1 MIRNMIATII
11 FSIIFSVSSF
21 TQAPPIL
28 SSNAEPVNKVI
39 GIVKDSASLK
49 PIEFANIFL
58 FSLKDSTLIT
68 GAASRT
74 DGNFEIQRIPPGR
87 YYAKVSFIGY
97 NNQIINEIY
106 VSNQKEILN
115 LGNIILGSS
124 SVKIDE
130 VLVSAEKEAAVF
142 NLDKKIINI
151 EQNLTSAGGTAID
164 ALQNVPSINVDAS
177 GNVSLRGNTNIT
189 ILIDG
194 RPTSLS
200 DGAST
205 ILSQIPAS
213 SIESIELVTNP
224 SAKHDPEGT
233 AGVINLVMKK
243 KSQLGYNGQL
253 SFNAGNGNKYNSAL
267 NFNFMFGKINIFA
280 NYDNRFSNSFNSNGT
295 MRNINT
301 TSFSSNQLLDQRGTN
316 YMGLHNINTGVDFMP
331 DNQNTITF
339 SFAHRDM
346 NFESL
351 GLTNYQFSDN
361 NNVLNRLYD
370 ISTEFLRAIK
380 SYDYTL
386 SYKNVFK
393 KNVHEFSADVIHT
406 NARFR
411 MNTLNEQTNFDINN
425 PSISSEG
432 YKQKAGITNR
442 NDWWILQAN
451 YFTAIGD
458 GGRFEVGLRSSF
470 MDRELKAG
478 WENYD
483 FLTSTWVINPNM
495 QNNFLYNENI
505 NSAYAIYTGS
515 LSNFKYQFGLRGEL
529 VSTQGELIEN
539 NETFEKKYSSLYP
552 TIHLSQSF
560 EGNNEFKLSYSR
572 RVNRPNNRQLNPFV
586 FIMDSSAT
594 SQGNPQLMPEYV
606 NSLEFGYQKGFKMLT
621 LSSNLFYRLTEDLI
635 SSITNIDQQGISRS
649 TFLNLNN
656 STAYGIELVSSQTIN
671 KDLRVNANVS
681 YFRTEI
687 KGTASTSELNQNSY
701 SWTARLNSNY
711 NLMQDLSLQLT
722 ANYNAPIV
730 MAQMKM
736 EEQFGVDLGAR
747 KTFMNGALALN
758 LRVSDVFNTRKFN
771 SESFGNGFNTF
782 SRSKNE
788 SRNVFLGITYSLNN
802 FKAQERKTGVDS
814 SDF

>member
-130 VLVSAEKEAAVF
+130 VLVSAEKVAAVF

-253 SFNAGNGNKYNSAL
+253 SFNAGNGNKYNSA
-267 NFNFMFGKINIFA
+267 
-280 NYDNRFSNSFNSNGT
+280 
-295 MRNINT
+295 
-301 TSFSSNQLLDQRGTN
+301 
-316 YMGLHNINTGVDFMP
+316 
-331 DNQNTITF
+331 
-339 SFAHRDM
+339 
-346 NFESL
+346 
-351 GLTNYQFSDN
+351 
-361 NNVLNRLYD
+361 
-370 ISTEFLRAIK
+370 
-380 SYDYTL
+380 
-386 SYKNVFK
+386 
-393 KNVHEFSADVIHT
+393 
-406 NARFR
+406 
-411 MNTLNEQTNFDINN
+411 
-425 PSISSEG
+425 
-432 YKQKAGITNR
+432 
-442 NDWWILQAN
+442 
-451 YFTAIGD
+451 
-458 GGRFEVGLRSSF
+458 
-470 MDRELKAG
+470 
-478 WENYD
+478 
-483 FLTSTWVINPNM
+483 
-495 QNNFLYNENI
+495 
-505 NSAYAIYTGS
+505 
-515 LSNFKYQFGLRGEL
+515 
-529 VSTQGELIEN
+529 
-539 NETFEKKYSSLYP
+539 
-552 TIHLSQSF
+552 
-560 EGNNEFKLSYSR
+560 
-572 RVNRPNNRQLNPFV
+572 
-586 FIMDSSAT
+586 
-594 SQGNPQLMPEYV
+594 
-606 NSLEFGYQKGFKMLT
+606 
-621 LSSNLFYRLTEDLI
+621 
-635 SSITNIDQQGISRS
+635 
-649 TFLNLNN
+649 
-656 STAYGIELVSSQTIN
+656 
-671 KDLRVNANVS
+671 
-681 YFRTEI
+681 
-687 KGTASTSELNQNSY
+687 
-701 SWTARLNSNY
+701 
-711 NLMQDLSLQLT
+711 
-722 ANYNAPIV
+722 
-730 MAQMKM
+730 
-736 EEQFGVDLGAR
+736 
-747 KTFMNGALALN
+747 
-758 LRVSDVFNTRKFN
+758 
-771 SESFGNGFNTF
+771 
-782 SRSKNE
+782 
-788 SRNVFLGITYSLNN
+788 
-802 FKAQERKTGVDS
+802 
-814 SDF
+814 